1 MSRKPARQQVGVA
14 LFPFLAVLICTM
26 GALIVLLV
34 LLVQQA
40 RVDAST
46 IAAQKVGAQAAA
58 SADSEAA
65 RQRLEDA
72 KWQRELLEKARA
84 EKTKE
89 LSDARARLA
98 HLEEH
103 MHRLEE
109 QARALLDKAKSID
122 EGKKLRDDELAA
134 ARAEAEKLKEEINRK
149 RKEIADAKRKG
160 PGKGDSYAL
169 IPYEGPA
176 GTRRRPIYIECTE
189 FGVVL
194 QPEGLIFKTDDFT
207 GPMGPGNPLDTA
219 LRAIREYLERT
230 ANNKTGLP
238 YPLLVVRPGGIV
250 AYGAARLAMRSWDDE
265 FGYELIGD
273 DKQLDYGPA
282 DPALNDLLNKSVAVA
297 RQRQAM
303 MAAMMPRQYQG
314 EEPLT
319 SFASEPPSA
328 VSPASAAGPGGGLGN
343 GRSGSGI
350 GNGTGQ
356 SGTGGFPGGGYGQPG
371 GGGYVQG
378 RGGYA
383 QGGGSG
389 GTGARGGA
397 GGGAGNGLSST
408 GNGPGGTGPGGT
420 GPGGTGPG
428 GTGPGGMSPGGN
440 GSGVAGT
447 GNGGPNG
454 GSIGGPGGVA
464 GGGTS
469 SGGGGIPSATAALN
483 NAPAPAARFGQN
495 FMNGSDAIAG
505 GGTGGQNGL
514 GGGGGIGTGFGSGS
528 GSGGQ
533 PGDGLAAN
541 AAGGAAGQGGSPAN
555 GAYAGGGQAGGQ
567 PGGPGGGSAGMS
579 GSSAMSGGGA
589 AGGGAAGGSSMG
601 SMGSAGMSQA
611 GGMAGPNLNFDFSK
625 NKKQSGGGGGSGGT
639 SRGGGRS
646 GKGRGSNWALTN
658 AKPHT
663 IGVTRPMNVQIHS
676 DRIVLMPE
684 RGDSR
689 AAVVVPIAPELSPDD
704 VTHIVTAV
712 QNEIKGWGIA
722 VADGYWK
729 PILKAE
735 VAPDAQRHFAN
746 LKVALD
752 GSGIEIV
759 RK

>member
-46 IAAQKVGAQAAA
+46 IASQQVGAQAAA
-58 SADSEAA
+58 SADSEAV

-109 QARALLDKAKSID
+109 QARELMGRAKAID

-169 IPYEGPA
+169 IPYDGPA

-230 ANNKTGLP
+230 AGNKAGLP

-273 DKQLDYGPA
+273 DKQLDFGPS
-282 DPALNDLLNKSVAVA
+282 DPALNDLLNKSVSVA

-303 MAAMMPRQYQG
+303 MAQMMPRHYQG
-314 EEPLT
+314 DEPLT
-319 SFASEPPSA
+319 SFASEPQSA
-328 VSPASAAGPGGGLGN
+328 VSPASASGPGGGLGN
-343 GRSGSGI
+343 GRGGSGI

-356 SGTGGFPGGGYGQPG
+356 SGAGGFPGGGYGQAG
-371 GGGYVQG
+371 G
-378 RGGYA
+378 GGYA
-383 QGGGSG
+383 QGGGLG
-389 GTGARGGA
+389 GMGARGGA
-397 GGGAGNGLSST
+397 GGGAGTGLDRAGTGRGTGPGSNGS
-408 GNGPGGTGPGGT
+408 GINGPGGNGT
-420 GPGGTGPG
+420 GA
-428 GTGPGGMSPGGN
+428 
-440 GSGVAGT
+440 AGT
-447 GNGGPNG
+447 GNGGAN
-454 GSIGGPGGVA
+454 GGPGGIV
-464 GGGTS
+464 GGGN
-469 SGGGGIPSATAALN
+469 GIPSATAALN
-483 NAPAPAARFGQN
+483 SAPAPAATFGQN
-495 FMNGSDAIAG
+495 FMTGNDAIAG
-505 GGTGGQNGL
+505 GGTGGENGKGA
-514 GGGGGIGTGFGSGS
+514 GGGMGTGFGSGT

-533 PGDGLAAN
+533 PGDALAPN
-541 AAGGAAGQGGSPAN
+541 AVGGAAGQDGSP
-555 GAYAGGGQAGGQ
+555 GDGTYAGGGNGGQAGRPPGGQAGGQ
-567 PGGPGGGSAGMS
+567 PGGPGGSAGMS
-579 GSSAMSGGGA
+579 GSSAMAGGGA

-601 SMGSAGMSQA
+601 SMGSAGMSQQ

-625 NKKQSGGGGGSGGT
+625 KQSGGGGGPGSG
-639 SRGGGRS
+639 SRGGSRS

-663 IGVTRPMNVQIHS
+663 IGVTRPMSVQIHS
-676 DRIVLMPE
+676 DRIVIMPE

-689 AAVVVPIAPELSPDD
+689 APVVVPIAPELSPDD
-704 VTHIVTAV
+704 VNHIVTAV
-712 QNEIKGWGIA
+712 QNEIKGWGLA